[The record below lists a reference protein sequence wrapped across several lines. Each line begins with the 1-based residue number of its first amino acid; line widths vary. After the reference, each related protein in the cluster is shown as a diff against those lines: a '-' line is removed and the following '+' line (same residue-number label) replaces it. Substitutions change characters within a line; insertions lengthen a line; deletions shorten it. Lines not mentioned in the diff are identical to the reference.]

1 MPDLNNAL
9 SESEEPPS
17 ERIREISRDLST
29 QNGRFDVSYARADTA
44 QAEENGFF
52 QWLKAVMKGKSD
64 TRLREAIEEYIEAED
79 GEHSF
84 RPSVSSHEKT
94 LISNVLKLRDTTVF
108 DVMIPRADIVA
119 IDIDTPGNSLLSLF
133 AEKQFSRLPVY
144 QGTLDDV
151 LGTIHIKDV
160 LGVLAKGQPI
170 VLSELIRE
178 VPIVSPSLHV
188 LDLLLQMR
196 QSRKHMVMVVDEFG
210 GIDGLITIGDL
221 LEVIVGQI
229 GDEHDPDQQPE
240 LVIHSDGTIVADA
253 RVDLDEFEERFGF
266 VLNEDER
273 EDCDTLGG
281 LVSSIAGRVP
291 VRGEVIT
298 HDTGMTFE
306 ILDADPRRVSRL
318 RIDNIPAEASA
329 G

>member
-1 MPDLNNAL
+1 MPELQSAAP
-9 SESEEPPS
+9 EGEEPSPGG
-17 ERIREISRDLST
+17 IKEISRDLST
-29 QNGRFDVSYARADTA
+29 KNGRSDVSYGRVDTA
-44 QAEENGFF
+44 QAEESGFF
-52 QWLKAVMKGKSD
+52 HWLKAVMRGKSD
-64 TRLREAIEEYIEAED
+64 TRLREAIEEYIVAEEAE
-79 GEHSF
+79 
-84 RPSVSSHEKT
+84 SSLSASISAHEKT
-94 LISNVLKLRDTTVF
+94 LISNVLKLRDATVF

-119 IDIDTPGNSLLSLF
+119 IDIETSGNALLGIF

-160 LGVLAKGQPI
+160 LGVLAKDEKVVIQD
-170 VLSELIRE
+170 LIRE

-196 QSRKHMVMVVDEFG
+196 QTRKHMAMVVDEFG

-221 LEVIVGQI
+221 LEVIIGQI
-229 GDEHDPDQQPE
+229 GDEHDPEQQAE
-240 LVIHSDGTIVADA
+240 LVVNPDGTILADA
-253 RVDLDEFEERFGF
+253 RVDLSEFEERLGF
-266 VLNEDER
+266 VLQDDER

-281 LVSSIAGRVP
+281 LVSLIAGRVP

-306 ILDADPRRVSRL
+306 ILDAGPRRISRL
-318 RIDNIPAEASA
+318 RIDNVPESPAA
-329 G
+329 